1 MNKIEKMKK
10 NEIQNR
16 KLKDM
21 KNEKKIRKMMK
32 TNENDEK

>member
-1 MNKIEKMKK
+1 MMNKLRNIVKMNKIEKMKK

-21 KNEKKIRKMMK
+21 KNE
-32 TNENDEK
+32 